1 MQSRKFRQGGP
12 QLYNLGWCTG
22 LKMTSSL
29 SRQLASLKS
38 DSGIGAVADLS
49 QGVTTRQSLL
59 TGESGS
65 SLALSAAQ
73 VQLLARQGLTNLS
86 KNVRILKAFED
97 VVFPPSDQHG
107 DQGTSM
113 QIDVEEDDT
122 IVDAV
127 DKSHLTLE
135 NLLVILS
142 PHLLGKD
149 AQFILQFL
157 MNQHQVRYAKEYAL
171 FVFSIDG
178 PKQNATSLLTPVS
191 NLVFHAL
198 SSGTP
203 SHALHGSFNNH
214 VHERI

>member
-1 MQSRKFRQGGP
+1 
-12 QLYNLGWCTG
+12 
-22 LKMTSSL
+22 MTSSL

-107 DQGTSM
+107 DQGSSM
-113 QIDVEEDDT
+113 QMEVEEDD

-157 MNQHQVRYAKEYAL
+157 MNQHQVRHAKEYE
-171 FVFSIDG
+171 V
-178 PKQNATSLLTPVS
+178 
-191 NLVFHAL
+191 
-198 SSGTP
+198 
-203 SHALHGSFNNH
+203 
-214 VHERI
+214 

>member
-1 MQSRKFRQGGP
+1 
-12 QLYNLGWCTG
+12 
-22 LKMTSSL
+22 MTSSL

-157 MNQHQVRYAKEYAL
+157 MNQHQV
-171 FVFSIDG
+171 
-178 PKQNATSLLTPVS
+178 
-191 NLVFHAL
+191 
-198 SSGTP
+198 
-203 SHALHGSFNNH
+203 
-214 VHERI
+214 

>member
-1 MQSRKFRQGGP
+1 
-12 QLYNLGWCTG
+12 
-22 LKMTSSL
+22 MTSSL

-97 VVFPPSDQHG
+97 VVFPPSDQPGDHG
-107 DQGTSM
+107 SSM
-113 QIDVEEDDT
+113 QMEVEEDD

-157 MNQHQVRYAKEYAL
+157 MNQHQVR
-171 FVFSIDG
+171 
-178 PKQNATSLLTPVS
+178 
-191 NLVFHAL
+191 
-198 SSGTP
+198 
-203 SHALHGSFNNH
+203 
-214 VHERI
+214 

>member
-1 MQSRKFRQGGP
+1 
-12 QLYNLGWCTG
+12 
-22 LKMTSSL
+22 MTSSL

-97 VVFPPSDQHG
+97 VVFPPSDQLG
-107 DQGTSM
+107 DQGSSM
-113 QIDVEEDDT
+113 QMEVEEDD

-171 FVFSIDG
+171 FVFSRDG

-191 NLVFHAL
+191 NLVFYAL
-198 SSGTP
+198 SSGTLGTT
-203 SHALHGSFNNH
+203 ALHGSFNNH
-214 VHERI
+214 LNERI